1 VRVLYLNPFSQ
12 EVSGPDESL
21 LTLLGALIP
30 MGVEAHLVL
39 PRPGPHVPRYQALGV
54 TVHHAPLSVLRRK
67 LGAGALLYPFRLLR
81 GAAAVA
87 RIARRERVDLIHTNM
102 EVVLDGALAS
112 RLFRIPH
119 VLHYRGNTKDEPKVV
134 FDVLARIWASTSAR
148 VIAISRSTAEI
159 FHKRGLARAV
169 LPVYDPIDLDAF
181 RGAIRSD
188 DVRRELGA
196 GPADLLIGTVARL
209 HPRKG
214 IATFVRAAAEI
225 APRVPHA
232 RFAVIGSAH
241 DQVER
246 AHELELRRLV
256 DALRLGGVVRFAG
269 ARSDIPAV
277 MRSLDLLVLASRTEG
292 FGRVVPEAMA
302 AGVPCVL
309 SREGALP
316 EIAVEDREALF
327 FDPADPSSLGRSL
340 GRLAGDPDLRSR
352 ISSTARQGSQRYGVE
367 TSARSVLEVYR
378 AALRRAPARRP

>member
-1 VRVLYLNPFSQ
+1 
-12 EVSGPDESL
+12 
-21 LTLLGALIP
+21 
-30 MGVEAHLVL
+30 
-39 PRPGPHVPRYQALGV
+39 
-54 TVHHAPLSVLRRK
+54 
-67 LGAGALLYPFRLLR
+67 
-81 GAAAVA
+81 
-87 RIARRERVDLIHTNM
+87 
-102 EVVLDGALAS
+102 
-112 RLFRIPH
+112 
-119 VLHYRGNTKDEPKVV
+119 
-134 FDVLARIWASTSAR
+134 
-148 VIAISRSTAEI
+148 
-159 FHKRGLARAV
+159 
-169 LPVYDPIDLDAF
+169 
-181 RGAIRSD
+181 
-188 DVRRELGA
+188 
-196 GPADLLIGTVARL
+196 
-209 HPRKG
+209 
-214 IATFVRAAAEI
+214 
-225 APRVPHA
+225 
-232 RFAVIGSAH
+232 VIGSAH

-327 FDPADPSSLGRSL
+327 FDPADPSSLCRSL